1 MIMQTPPFFAVQK
14 QEQNG
19 ETTLVAVQ
27 YELDQN
33 DLNPNNN
40 LTLYVDTLTI
50 PAKTFRLPGKN
61 ITIYSRNI
69 IAAQGAELYTTVVGN
84 TDPVLPPNPP
94 KAPNGSARGEPG
106 QHGFDGGSTVKTV
119 AAHGRAA
126 GNITINAGT
135 ITGAIFLRA
144 VGAPGQRGQKG
155 QDGGDGMQ
163 GRDGVDANVGKIP
176 MRPATMGERGANGG
190 NGGRAGRSGNG
201 GAGGAVSVMLTTPI
215 PHNAVMHQ
223 NHGGAAGE
231 EATPGQGGMG
241 GKAGLGGRE
250 GQRRRDLPVYGGLGA
265 RLPNW
270 MVGPGS
276 TGASG
281 AVAEKALEGAAG
293 HTHILGEVNPASMLN
308 LNTSMLAMLTL
319 TMRFA
324 EIEYISGNLT
334 KAIEYYKWVAGLT
347 SGVTTASG
355 LQAEFAALNR
365 QSGALLNQLSQG
377 LDFFANPMSYV
388 PIVALDHYQTA
399 LDGMLQT
406 GANIEAVFN
415 AYTAFQHPQKIG
427 FARMGEAIA
436 QSKEAIKAYQRIQ
449 ANVKAQIDSLPAVI
463 GRLGEAL
470 TAQHEVLMNA
480 NVKFK
485 DAVAAL
491 GVCTLPMVLSV
502 MRTVVN
508 VGKNVFA
515 AWKNPSIGSLTTSVT
530 DLVRLGISI
539 ENGSIVKNPLAIP
552 GNPDDVAKAWRSIN
566 PSGVGDVAD
575 DKKLIVLRDE
585 FDKTLEPYLSL
596 PEAQEYQAQMHDFI
610 GIAQARNA
618 KLLEY
623 TNAIIQYASIIG
635 VIAQKEEEV
644 KRIEA
649 QIASENVP
657 GLITYRNF
665 IFNLYQDFRSFV
677 LKYLYQENR
686 AYIYWSQRE
695 RKFAPKDTT
704 FLGLSIL
711 HSELKGEIIDHINR
725 FSNPNQLLT
734 DQNVELNAT
743 RREKQFVDFKST
755 RRLTFN
761 INTAEDFFLGWFN
774 VMLTNF
780 RIYLKGKGLEE
791 SGRYYI
797 QLIHHGSV
805 FVMDANDELHEYT
818 HSQVLSVYQYRIDN
832 GKPVT
837 MAGGSLGGDNTGGN
851 SRRIALSPYA
861 TFTIAI
867 PERFNPHVNLDG
879 LECIEIHFSGFAQ
892 PVGKMSRRLLPV
904 S

>member
-1 MIMQTPPFFAVQK
+1 MNLPTPPFFAVQK
-14 QEQNG
+14 QVEKG

-33 DLNPNNN
+33 DLDPNNN
-40 LTLYVDTLTI
+40 LTLYVDTLTV

-69 IAAQGAELYTTVVGN
+69 IAAPGAELYTTAVN
-84 TDPVLPPNPP
+84 DAKPLPPPNPP
-94 KAPNGSARGEPG
+94 KAPNGAARGEPG
-106 QHGFDGGSTVKTV
+106 QHGFDGSSTDKTV
-119 AAHGRAA
+119 AAQGMAA
-126 GNITINAGT
+126 GNITINAGS
-135 ITGAIFLRA
+135 ITGKIYLSAM
-144 VGAPGQRGQKG
+144 GGQGQQGQNG

-163 GRDGVDANVGKIP
+163 GRDGIDANVGIAP
-176 MRPATMGERGANGG
+176 RTFPTSGERGANGG

-201 GAGGAVSVMLTTPI
+201 GDGGAVSVMLTTSLRP
-215 PHNAVMHQ
+215 NAV
-223 NHGGAAGE
+223 NYRNDGGLAGSP
-231 EATPGQGGMG
+231 AKPGQGGRG
-241 GKAGLGGRE
+241 GAPGLGGRQ
-250 GQRRRDLPVYGGLGA
+250 GIQRKGLPVNGGLGS
-265 RLPNW
+265 RLLNW
-270 MVGPGS
+270 SVGTGS
-276 TGASG
+276 TGATG
-281 AVAEKALEGAAG
+281 AAPEPALAGAAG
-293 HTHILGEVNPASMLN
+293 LTQILGEVNPAGMLS

-388 PIVALDHYQTA
+388 PIVALDHYQAA

-415 AYTAFQHPQKIG
+415 AYTAFEHPQKIG

-463 GRLGEAL
+463 NRLGESL

-485 DAVAAL
+485 DAVTAL
-491 GVCTLPMVLSV
+491 GVCTFPMVLSV

-644 KRIEA
+644 KRIEG
-649 QIASENVP
+649 QIARENVP
-657 GLITYRNF
+657 GLIAYRNF

-695 RKFAPKDTT
+695 REFTPKDTS
-704 FLGLSIL
+704 FLGLSVL

-734 DQNVELNAT
+734 DQNIELNAT
-743 RREKQFVDFKST
+743 RREKQFADFKST

-761 INTAEDFFLGWFN
+761 INTAEDFFLGWFH

-780 RIYLKGKGLEE
+780 RIRLKGKGLEE

-805 FVMDANDELHEYT
+805 FVVDANDQLNEYT

-867 PERFNPHVNLDG
+867 PERFNPGVNLNG
-879 LECIEIHFSGFAQ
+879 LESIEINFSGFAQ
-892 PVGKMSRRLLPV
+892 PVGKMSRRLLPA

>member
-1 MIMQTPPFFAVQK
+1 MNMPTPPFFAVQK
-14 QEQNG
+14 QVEKG

-33 DLNPNNN
+33 DIDPNNN

-50 PAKTFRLPGKN
+50 PAKTFRLPAKN
-61 ITIYSRNI
+61 ITIYSRHI
-69 IAAQGAELYTTVVGN
+69 IAAPGAELYTTAAGITN
-84 TDPVLPPNPP
+84 PVLPPNPP
-94 KAPNGSARGEPG
+94 KAPNGAARGEPG
-106 QHGFDGGSTVKTV
+106 KNGADGGVTPETVGK
-119 AAHGRAA
+119 HGGAA
-126 GNITINAGT
+126 GNITINAGS
-135 ITGAIFLRA
+135 ITGKIFLSA
-144 VGAPGQRGQKG
+144 MGGQGQQGQNG

-163 GRDGVDANVGKIP
+163 GRDGIDANVGTAP

-201 GAGGAVSVMLTTPI
+201 GAGGAVSVMLATPL
-215 PHNAVMHQ
+215 PHNAVSHR
-223 NHGGAAGE
+223 NDGGAAGNP
-231 EATPGQGGMG
+231 AKPGQGGNG
-241 GKAGLGGRE
+241 GKPGLGGRE
-250 GQRRRDLPVYGGLGA
+250 GKRRRDLPVYGGLGA

-270 MVGPGS
+270 MVAPGS
-276 TGASG
+276 TGATG
-281 AVAEKALEGAAG
+281 ASAEPAAEGAAG
-293 HTHILGEVNPASMLN
+293 ITQILGEVDPAGMLG
-308 LNTSMLAMLTL
+308 LNTSMLGMLTL

-324 EIEYISGNLT
+324 EIEYISGNLA
-334 KAIEYYKWVAGLT
+334 KAIDYYKWVAGLT

-355 LQAEFAALNR
+355 LQAEFAALHR

-388 PIVALDHYQTA
+388 PIVALDHYQAA

-406 GANIEAVFN
+406 GANIEAIFN
-415 AYTAFQHPQKIG
+415 AYTAFEHPQKIG

-436 QSKEAIKAYQRIQ
+436 QAKEAIKSYQRIQ
-449 ANVKAQIDSLPAVI
+449 ANIKAQIDGLPAVI
-463 GRLGEAL
+463 NRLGEAL
-470 TAQHEVLMNA
+470 IVQHEVLMKA
-480 NVKFK
+480 NDKFK
-485 DAVAAL
+485 DAVARL
-491 GVCTLPMVLSV
+491 GVCTFPVVLSV
-502 MRTVVN
+502 MRTVVST
-508 VGKNVFA
+508 GKSVFA
-515 AWKNPSIGSLTTSVT
+515 AWKNPSIGSLATSVT

-585 FDKTLEPYLSL
+585 FDKTMEPYLSL
-596 PEAQEYQAQMHDFI
+596 PEAQEYQAQLHDFI

-623 TNAIIQYASIIG
+623 TNAIIQYAQIIG

-644 KRIEA
+644 KRIEGQRA
-649 QIASENVP
+649 FENMP
-657 GLITYRNF
+657 GLISYRNF
-665 IFNLYQDFRSFV
+665 LFNLYNDFRSFV

-686 AYIYWSQRE
+686 AFIYWSLTERE
-695 RKFAPKDTT
+695 FAPKDTS
-704 FLGLSIL
+704 FAGLSVR
-711 HSELKGEIIDHINR
+711 HSELTGEIIDHIDR
-725 FSNPNQLLT
+725 FTNPNQRIT
-734 DQNVELNAT
+734 DLKIELNAT
-743 RREKQFVDFKST
+743 QRESQLATFKST

-761 INTAEDFFLGWFN
+761 INTAEDYFLGWYN
-774 VMLTNF
+774 VRLTNF
-780 RIYLKGKGLEE
+780 RIYLRGKELEE

-805 FVMDANDELHEYT
+805 FVMDADDQLREFT
-818 HSQVLSVYQYRIDN
+818 HNQVLSVYQYRMDN

-837 MAGGSLGGDNTGGN
+837 MAGGSLGGDDTGDN

-861 TFTIAI
+861 TFTIAV
-867 PERFNPHVNLDG
+867 PERLNPDVNLDG
-879 LECIEIHFSGFAQ
+879 LESIEIHFAGFAR
-892 PVGKMSRRLLPV
+892 PVKAMSRRALPA

>member
-14 QEQNG
+14 QEQDG

-27 YELDQN
+27 YELDLK
-33 DLNPNNN
+33 DLDPNNN

-61 ITIYSRNI
+61 IAIYSRNI
-69 IAAQGAELYTTVVGN
+69 IAAQGAELSTTVVNGAK
-84 TDPVLPPNPP
+84 PVLPLNTP
-94 KAPNGSARGEPG
+94 KAPNGATRGEPG
-106 QHGFDGGSTVKTV
+106 KHGADGGATPETVGMQ
-119 AAHGRAA
+119 GRAA
-126 GNITINAGT
+126 GNITINAGS
-135 ITGAIFLRA
+135 ITGELFLSA
-144 VGAPGQRGQKG
+144 VGGPGQQGQNG

-163 GRDGVDANVGKIP
+163 GRDGVDANVGKAP
-176 MRPATMGERGANGG
+176 RTFPTLGERGANGG

-201 GAGGAVSVMLTTPI
+201 GPGGAVSVLLTSPLH
-215 PHNAVMHQ
+215 HNVVKHQ
-223 NHGGAAGE
+223 NHGGAAGNP
-231 EATPGQGGMG
+231 AKPGQGGKG
-241 GKAGLGGRE
+241 GAPGLGGRQ
-250 GQRRRDLPVYGGLGA
+250 GIPRKGLPVNGGLGE

-270 MVGPGS
+270 GVGSGS
-276 TGASG
+276 TGATG
-281 AVAEKALEGAAG
+281 AAAEPASEGAAG
-293 HTHILGEVNPASMLN
+293 LIHIAGEVDPAGMLS
-308 LNTSMLAMLTL
+308 LNTSMLGMLTL

-388 PIVALDHYQTA
+388 PIVALDHYQVA

-406 GANIEAVFN
+406 GANIEAVYNTYITFTHN
-415 AYTAFQHPQKIG
+415 QKLG
-427 FARMGEAIA
+427 FAKTGEAIA
-436 QSKEAIKAYQRIQ
+436 QAKEAIKAYQRIQ
-449 ANVKAQIDSLPAVI
+449 ANVKAQIDGLPAVI
-463 GRLGEAL
+463 NRLGEAL
-470 TAQHEVLMNA
+470 TAQHEVLMKA
-480 NVKFK
+480 NDKFK

-508 VGKNVFA
+508 VGKSVFA
-515 AWKNPSIGSLTTSVT
+515 AWKNPSIGSLTTSIT

-539 ENGSIVKNPLAIP
+539 ENGSIVKNPRAIP

-585 FDKTLEPYLSL
+585 FDKTLAPYLSL
-596 PEAQEYQAQMHDFI
+596 PEAKEYQAQMHDFI

-644 KRIEA
+644 KRIEG
-649 QIASENVP
+649 QIARENMP
-657 GLITYRNF
+657 GLIPYRNF
-665 IFNLYQDFRSFV
+665 MFNLYHDFRSFV

-686 AYIYWSQRE
+686 AYIYWSLSE
-695 RKFAPKDTT
+695 RIFAPKDTS
-704 FLGLSIL
+704 FVGLSVL

-725 FSNPNQLLT
+725 FSNPNQPIT
-734 DQNVELNAT
+734 DLKIELNAT
-743 RREKQFVDFKST
+743 QRENQLAVFKST

-761 INTAEDFFLGWFN
+761 INTAEDYFLGWYN

-805 FVMDANDELHEYT
+805 FVMDADDKLQEYT
-818 HSQVLSVYQYRIDN
+818 HSQVLSVYQYRMDN

-837 MAGGSLGGDNTGGN
+837 MAGGSLGGDNTGDN

-861 TFTIAI
+861 TFTIAV
-867 PERFNPHVNLDG
+867 PERLNPDVNLDN
-879 LECIEIHFSGFAQ
+879 LERIEIHFAGFAR
-892 PVGKMSRRLLPV
+892 PVKAMSRRALLA